1 MLLEFDV
8 HMLKEIDI
16 PAFGK
21 RMRIASAIQEL
32 RRPASI
38 TSSDA
43 ASVVPNRA
51 ILPFPNPGAH
61 SYNSSLSSAAPHS
74 ANSPLSYMQMQQQQ
88 VLYNGGEMA
97 EVPEMEPRSRAE
109 TVVPTLGHGSQTI
122 GPVVTTKVRHHCSLY
137 QIRRYSIN
145 ELLCIVFSLRTALC
159 RLHCLPPI
167 VRCRHRRFSPSHQ
180 RATSNPALLSV

>member
-1 MLLEFDV
+1 
-8 HMLKEIDI
+8 
-16 PAFGK
+16 
-21 RMRIASAIQEL
+21 MRIASAIQEL
-32 RRPASI
+32 RQPASI

-43 ASVVPNRA
+43 ASVIPNRV

-88 VLYNGGEMA
+88 VLYNGSEMA
-97 EVPEMEPRSRAE
+97 DVPEMEPRSRADSEPGATTAGE

-159 RLHCLPPI
+159 RLHCPPPI
-167 VRCRHRRFSPSHQ
+167 ERCRHRRFSPSHQ

>member
-1 MLLEFDV
+1 VLLEFDV

-43 ASVVPNRA
+43 ASVIPNRV

-88 VLYNGGEMA
+88 VLYNGSEMA
-97 EVPEMEPRSRAE
+97 DVPEMEPRSRADSEPGATTAGE

-122 GPVVTTKVRHHCSLY
+122 GPVVTTKVRHHCSPFKYVDRVLMN
-137 QIRRYSIN
+137 S
-145 ELLCIVFSLRTALC
+145 CAFFIV
-159 RLHCLPPI
+159 
-167 VRCRHRRFSPSHQ
+167 
-180 RATSNPALLSV
+180 